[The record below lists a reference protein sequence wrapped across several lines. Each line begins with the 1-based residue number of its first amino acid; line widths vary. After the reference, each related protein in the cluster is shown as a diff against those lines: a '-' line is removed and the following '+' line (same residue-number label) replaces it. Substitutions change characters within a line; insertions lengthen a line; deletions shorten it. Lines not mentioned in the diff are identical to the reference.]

1 MTALLRRSVAQA
13 RYVLGGSLVVLCGFQ
28 LIIVGQAAEIQR
40 TQSFGGLADLMPIFL
55 KQGLGNRV
63 MLLASFRGIVAF
75 GYFHP
80 VICALLAM
88 VAIYIAT
95 EPAHEIESG
104 LVDLELARSLPRHRL
119 LTRSLL
125 LVVLAV
131 AAGLSLMFAG
141 TSIGARL
148 FDAPIAAAAI
158 RRGAAVAAGDIS
170 ARSPLCFGSIGLWLA
185 SVSRRWTTAFTTGAL
200 LMLVTYL
207 LDFLAIGW
215 APMRHVAWISPFHYY
230 PALAIV
236 AGEDAG
242 LRNLLV
248 LLSSAVRVHGRG
260 LRPVPA
266 ARLVVTTPTRDILS
280 HAPSFS
286 AADARCARAAALRR
300 STPTRRRWPASATRT
315 SACRPRPATCSSS
328 RSPTPPTT
336 DRLLE
341 AQNAALAHVARRTT
355 LCSGAGTVGRRPPPC
370 RGRPRVVRCTSSGC

>member
-28 LIIVGQAAEIQR
+28 LIIVGQAAEIEQ
-40 TQSFGGLADLMPIFL
+40 TQSFGGLADLLPIFL

-88 VAIYIAT
+88 VAMYVAT

-148 FDAPIAAAAI
+148 FGAPIAQLPSVAVRLLLLAHLGAI
-158 RRGAAVAAGDIS
+158 AV
-170 ARSPLCFGSIGLWLA
+170 CFGSVGLWLA

-200 LMLVTYL
+200 LILVTYL

-236 AGEDAG
+236 AGDDAG
-242 LRNLLV
+242 SRNLLV
-248 LLSSAVRVHGRG
+248 LLSSAVVF
-260 LRPVPA
+260 
-266 ARLVVTTPTRDILS
+266 T
-280 HAPSFS
+280 
-286 AADARCARAAALRR
+286 AAAYVRFQRR
-300 STPTRRRWPASATRT
+300 
-315 SACRPRPATCSSS
+315 
-328 RSPTPPTT
+328 
-336 DRLLE
+336 DL
-341 AQNAALAHVARRTT
+341 
-355 LCSGAGTVGRRPPPC
+355 
-370 RGRPRVVRCTSSGC
+370 